1 MTNLSVPEARVSCD
15 LYGAADSVLFC
26 WDNFTLD
33 IVTAAIYS
41 SYGPDRRTINQITQT
56 INSYLCTLSGLSN
69 N

>member
-41 SYGPDRRTINQITQT
+41 SY
-56 INSYLCTLSGLSN
+56 
-69 N
+69 